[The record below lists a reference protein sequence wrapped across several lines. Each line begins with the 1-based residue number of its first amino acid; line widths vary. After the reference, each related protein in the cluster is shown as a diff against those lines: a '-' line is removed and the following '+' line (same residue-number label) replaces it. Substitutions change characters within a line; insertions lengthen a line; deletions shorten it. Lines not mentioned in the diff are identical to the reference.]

1 MPERTGGA
9 GGRVG
14 FDTLSAGRQE
24 GLASTVRSVPRA
36 QVAQRRVAK
45 YRRRGF
51 AFPVCTYAAACADE
65 GESDSSGCE
74 PYVPWPVLCWL
85 RAGDKL
91 PLPLSADGAAASR
104 GRSHAIATM
113 PLPYQLAAARY
124 LASISW
130 QRLRGHECDCLTKHT
145 RRRSGDPCAEGCTP
159 PRGTP
164 PPLFALDPALES
176 APSPA
181 APPRPA
187 PRSWYWEVPQ
197 PCQCPSCLDHY
208 HQAAFGSAHA

>member
-1 MPERTGGA
+1 MR
-9 GGRVG
+9 
-14 FDTLSAGRQE
+14 
-24 GLASTVRSVPRA
+24 ASPTQA
-36 QVAQRRVAK
+36 A
-45 YRRRGF
+45 
-51 AFPVCTYAAACADE
+51 VC
-65 GESDSSGCE
+65 GCE
-74 PYVPWPVLCWL
+74 PYVPCPVLCWL

-91 PLPLSADGAAASR
+91 PLPLSAGGAAASR